1 METAQAT
8 EYAVTLQT
16 PGGMFR
22 GNMRLRMDEHTAGGM
37 LIWESYR
44 IPFSDVPVRN
54 GEAVF
59 QGRLNNLPMGI
70 TVRVRLKD
78 GGNIL
83 QGTVITPFGSFPAY
97 GRRIKDI
104 SEPAASYLNHRDA
117 ANTCFPEKAER
128 ALPQNHRKNGSN

>member
-22 GNMRLRMDEHTAGGM
+22 GNMRLRMDEHTVGGM

-44 IPFSDVPVRN
+44 IPFSDVPVQN

-83 QGTVITPFGSFPAY
+83 QGTVITPCGSCPAS

-104 SEPAASYLNHRDA
+104 SEPAASYLNNRDA